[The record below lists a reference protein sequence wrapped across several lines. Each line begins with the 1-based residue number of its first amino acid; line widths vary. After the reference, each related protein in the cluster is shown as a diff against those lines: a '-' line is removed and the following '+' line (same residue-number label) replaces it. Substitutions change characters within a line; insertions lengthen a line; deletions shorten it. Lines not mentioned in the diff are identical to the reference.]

1 MDPIQHKI
9 LTLISENPNLSQRE
23 LAEQLGVSLGKIN
36 YCLKAVIE
44 KGFIKVN
51 NFKNSQNKMAYA
63 YYLTPQGIEE
73 KARITVEYIKRKI
86 LEYEA
91 IQKELATL
99 KEKAKDGSLEI
110 EGITE
115 ELERVRL

>member
-1 MDPIQHKI
+1 
-9 LTLISENPNLSQRE
+9 
-23 LAEQLGVSLGKIN
+23 VSLGKIN

-44 KGFIKVN
+44 KGFIKVK
-51 NFKNSQNKMAYA
+51 NFKNSQNKIAYT

-73 KARITVEYIKRKI
+73 KARITVEYIKQKI

-91 IQKELATL
+91 IQKELAAL
-99 KEKAKDGSLEI
+99 KAQVQDGSLEI

-115 ELERVRL
+115 ELEKVRL